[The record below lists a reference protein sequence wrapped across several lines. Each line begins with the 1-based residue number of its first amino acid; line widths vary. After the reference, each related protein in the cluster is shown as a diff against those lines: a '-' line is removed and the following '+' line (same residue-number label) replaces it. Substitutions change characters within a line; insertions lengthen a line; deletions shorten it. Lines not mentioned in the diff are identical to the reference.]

1 MAQALFLPP
10 VAPRRC
16 RGRRWLKPA
25 RLQTQLCRRKTQGVA
40 SGPLGCSAVALGVHA
55 SSNKVACSLSA
66 VEQSGVS
73 IATWRNLDGRG
84 ISSSVFF
91 NGVRKRFTTRAERRG
106 RMPAYIRK
114 ARLRCAHE
122 GRVGRSL
129 REAPT
134 KWQILPRQGN
144 AQLIGSG
151 EPWKVGP
158 GEP

>member
-1 MAQALFLPP
+1 
-10 VAPRRC
+10 
-16 RGRRWLKPA
+16 
-25 RLQTQLCRRKTQGVA
+25 
-40 SGPLGCSAVALGVHA
+40 
-55 SSNKVACSLSA
+55 